1 MSKRKQSF
9 DNLLED
15 YSGATEKALYGPEKA
30 ERKRT
35 RKTRRR
41 SEARDDQDDREE
53 LHPGLTFYS
62 VEELERFQDASE
74 SQDSSRLM
82 QMSHGKSP
90 PVMRW
95 VRFKLVV

>member
-15 YSGATEKALYGPEKA
+15 YSGATEKALYGPEKG

-41 SEARDDQDDREE
+41 SEARDDQDEVQRNYGRFNDREE

-82 QMSHGKSP
+82 QMSRGKSP
-90 PVMRW
+90 PV
-95 VRFKLVV
+95 